1 MYVNLERGH
10 GHGYLREYW
19 QIAMRCEY
27 IGIYWGI
34 LHPWNILQYCAL
46 LRNIRRYWR
55 NIFQPNTGIYWSI
68 SRRRQAPQSFRNIL
82 QYTAV
87 YPNIFTACLPHYWLI
102 LRYIGIY
109 CCILPNTAEYCWILL
124 NTAEYWD
131 ILEYIGIHCCIAQAY
146 YGAQY
151 IAVYSNILQYTL
163 VSPRD

>member
-1 MYVNLERGH
+1 
-10 GHGYLREYW
+10 
-19 QIAMRCEY
+19 MRCEY

-34 LHPWNILQYCAL
+34 LHPWNILPYCAL

-102 LRYIGIY
+102 VRNTGKY
-109 CCILPNTAEYCWILL
+109 CCKTCRQGCQVRANGAVHVVLLPARQSRASVFSSRLL
-124 NTAEYWD
+124 R
-131 ILEYIGIHCCIAQAY
+131 
-146 YGAQY
+146 
-151 IAVYSNILQYTL
+151 AVVEADCLNCQ
-163 VSPRD
+163 PRG